1 MPLKL
6 MDKNH
11 KNISISQNQAI
22 SLKKIMN
29 ALKKYWITIYLVLFG
44 ILLIMPFLAPFFMQ
58 IGLTSVGGL
67 IYLFYSFLCHQLPE
81 RSFFMYG
88 SQVMYSLEELQRAG
102 ADTGSLLSLRE
113 FIGTPELGW
122 KVAWSDRMIWMY
134 ASMWL
139 FGLLWKPFLSKIKAL
154 PWWGLVL
161 FLFPMAV
168 DGITHFISDLAGI
181 GMGFRASN
189 AWLAELSGYT
199 LPASFYAGDALGSFN
214 ALMRLLT
221 GFLFGLGVVWYA
233 FPYVEMMLISPSE
246 QPVENSNLTRYI
258 KNLEGLKQYDNNQH

>member
-1 MPLKL
+1 
-6 MDKNH
+6 MDKIH
-11 KNISISQNQAI
+11 QNN
-22 SLKKIMN
+22 SLSAKPSSNFKKVMN
-29 ALKKYWITIYLVLFG
+29 TLIQRWITVYLVLLG
-44 ILLIMPFLAPFFMQ
+44 ILLVMPFLAPIFMYA
-58 IGLTSVGGL
+58 GLTSIGGF
-67 IYLFYSFLCHQLPE
+67 IYFFYSFLCHQLPE

-88 SQVMYSLEELQRAG
+88 SQVMYSLDELQRAG
-102 ADTGSLLSLRE
+102 ADVGSLLSLRK

-139 FGLLWKPFLSKIKAL
+139 FGLLWKPVLSKIKAL

-181 GMGFRASN
+181 GLGFRASN
-189 AWLAELSGYT
+189 AWLAELTGYA

-214 ALMRLLT
+214 ALMRLFT
-221 GFLFGLGVVWYA
+221 GFLFGLGVVWFA
-233 FPYVEMMLISPSE
+233 FPYVEMTLFSPSE
-246 QPVENSNLTRYI
+246 QPVEDSPVSRNFKSM
-258 KNLEGLKQYDNNQH
+258 EGYKQYDNHQH